1 MAIRS
6 DDHRRFPFFND
17 SRSGEACTG
26 QQSIAVIDRYSM
38 IATQLRE
45 IRLAAP
51 LASSLS
57 NFRPILHY
65 LQAYMGRRS
74 GRSNAPVDNLN
85 RHRLAEPLIET
96 AVDLLKRFDD
106 SRDALAAKPTSW
118 QRNLNL
124 VALTDIAHIGH
135 TPVVNVLRQ
144 NAGFFQEC
152 LTLRLHLAEQGIGLL
167 PVQRIDATGPG
178 AHEIKGK
185 RSGEESNGTHD
196 SCSKRHNEGWRTQ
209 GLRDAK
215 TMHRPGTAEGKYR
228 DAMWVLSALH
238 GMDTSGIRHTFIYN
252 LMDAPCCLF
261 DGEAQRVSNSFSNGE
276 LRGF

>member
-57 NFRPILHY
+57 NFRLILHY
-65 LQAYMGRRS
+65 LQAYLGRRS
-74 GRSNAPVDNLN
+74 GRCNAPVDNLN

-106 SRDALAAKPTSW
+106 SRDALAAKLTCW
-118 QRNLNL
+118 HRDLNL

-152 LTLRLHLAEQGIGLL
+152 LALHLHLTEQGIGLL

-185 RSGEESNGTHD
+185 RSGEETNRTHD
-196 SCSKRHNEGWRTQ
+196 SRSKRHNEGRRTQ
-209 GLRDAK
+209 CFRNAK
-215 TMHRPGTAEGKYR
+215 TMHWPGTAEGKYR
-228 DAMWVLSALH
+228 EAMWVLTALQC
-238 GMDTSGIRHTFIYN
+238 MNASGIRHAFIHN
-252 LMDAPCCLF
+252 LVN
-261 DGEAQRVSNSFSNGE
+261 AQAAS
-276 LRGF
+276 